1 MYKSGFIFTNKSPF
15 LTTCPSLTGKEM
27 ISPDTSE
34 DIFTSISGWIL
45 PVAETVSTTVIS
57 FTVAIST
64 SVPFS
69 FLPITP
75 VLDSINK
82 TAISATAEPNKI

>member
-1 MYKSGFIFTNKSPF
+1 
-15 LTTCPSLTGKEM
+15 M
-27 ISPDTSE
+27 ISPETSD
-34 DIFTSISGWIL
+34 DIFTSISGWIF

-69 FLPITP
+69 FFPITP
-75 VLDSINK
+75 VFESTNN
-82 TAISATAEPNKI
+82 TTISATAEPNKI